1 MPTDCKAFQWCIYK
15 YYFVHTV
22 ATAQLLNEQ
31 LLKSLFEAHYTSLV
45 RTAFRFLNNLPAAE
59 DLVQEVFC
67 TLWEKRT
74 DLHIESY
81 EGYLRRAVFNRC
93 ITAIKNNKANTFI
106 DIEEETWPVT
116 SYHATDQN
124 ILAKETAYK
133 IDVAINSLPTAC
145 RTVFLL
151 SRFENLSNKEIAQ
164 ELNLSVKTVEN
175 QMTKALRILKTA
187 LLSIYFA
194 LFLKIF

>member
-1 MPTDCKAFQWCIYK
+1 M
-15 YYFVHTV
+15 HTV

-31 LLKSLFEAHYTSLV
+31 LLKSLFVAHYTSLV

-93 ITAIKNNKANTFI
+93 IFMTYNFNNGGVQLIFITHRSGATFQITYICAFFRNDECVREAGAVRAVQPVESLDRQI
-106 DIEEETWPVT
+106 DL
-116 SYHATDQN
+116 HATRDM
-124 ILAKETAYK
+124 
-133 IDVAINSLPTAC
+133 
-145 RTVFLL
+145 
-151 SRFENLSNKEIAQ
+151 Q
-164 ELNLSVKTVEN
+164 EG
-175 QMTKALRILKTA
+175 AGADLRG
-187 LLSIYFA
+187 
-194 LFLKIF
+194 